1 MDPLDQILVGV
12 LTDNFFGTTDGL
24 NSTRVETIKNLI
36 LKILESYT
44 PKEIPL
50 PLE

>member
-1 MDPLDQILVGV
+1 MDELDQILATI

-24 NSTRVETIKNLI
+24 NSTRVESIKNLI
-36 LKILESYT
+36 LKILEGFV
-44 PKEIPL
+44 PKNPPL